1 MWYYNKRYRIYWWL
15 LIGTTFATVGH
26 FIVVC
31 TVFPSGGRVRLHV
44 TNCNKKEEANA
55 GKGSDQRWLFK
66 IQSRKSKLMVIKR
79 WKKYFLIF
87 WCRKTVPLE
96 MLGKIITSFH
106 CLSSLDSSHWYFRCS
121 FQGARYS
128 RYLLSAK
135 YATDYSRGLLCCHNF
150 WLVDAHALMLL
161 ASATYWYQ
169 SVYNSSPP
177 CCQYLHEVFCPAK
190 TVKAI
195 N

>member
-1 MWYYNKRYRIYWWL
+1 MWYYNKRYRIYWSL

-26 FIVVC
+26 FTVVC
-31 TVFPSGGRVRLHV
+31 TVFPSRGRVRQHV

-79 WKKYFLIF
+79 WKEYVLFFDAGRQCL
-87 WCRKTVPLE
+87 LE
-96 MLGKIITSFH
+96 ILGKIINSFL
-106 CLSSLDSSHWYFRCS
+106 CLSSLESSHWYFRCS

-135 YATDYSRGLLCCHNF
+135 YAPDHSRLIAGSLVATIFGLLTC
-150 WLVDAHALMLL
+150 MR
-161 ASATYWYQ
+161 
-169 SVYNSSPP
+169 
-177 CCQYLHEVFCPAK
+177 
-190 TVKAI
+190 
-195 N
+195 